1 MNPETDVD
9 QILLDVR
16 QKPLNS
22 FCRSLL
28 RYDIL
33 EDSSLCFLLFQC
45 YQPVVPIRRVV
56 VVLVVESPQIY
67 ANEHGQGS
75 CDCRFLRTVMVAGYV
90 MGAGVSSSIHRLFFR
105 PEMTGQ

>member
-1 MNPETDVD
+1 MHKLMSIK
-9 QILLDVR
+9 ILLDVR

-56 VVLVVESPQIY
+56 VVLVVGSPQIY

-90 MGAGVSSSIHRLFFR
+90 MMLQECRRQS
-105 PEMTGQ
+105 TGYSLDQK

>member
-56 VVLVVESPQIY
+56 VVLVVGSPQIY

-75 CDCRFLRTVMVAGYV
+75 CDCRFLRTVMVAGI
-90 MGAGVSSSIHRLFFR
+90 MS
-105 PEMTGQ
+105 